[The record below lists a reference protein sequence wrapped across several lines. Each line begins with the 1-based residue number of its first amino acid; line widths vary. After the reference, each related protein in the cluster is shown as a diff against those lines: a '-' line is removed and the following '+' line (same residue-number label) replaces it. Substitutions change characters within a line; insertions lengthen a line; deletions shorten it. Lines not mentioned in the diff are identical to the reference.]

1 MHGTRTP
8 SWTTLKR
15 PYFLTI
21 ASPSLYLI
29 RKVTFFLAKHEI
41 PFLRIY
47 MYIPPFPHS
56 SGFIS
61 RRKIRGART
70 FLKGIM
76 NTREAFFWKRKK
88 KKKKE
93 RRGKERSWFLV
104 RISLDS
110 CTQGRD
116 FWDELIAA
124 MGFLDLLRSGLS
136 RRNCPD
142 NFSSIFP
149 FRLLKM
155 EGWTLLGVYSRSLV
169 LAIFW
174 LSMEELL

>member
-21 ASPSLYLI
+21 ASPFLYLI
-29 RKVTFFLAKHEI
+29 RKVTFFLAKHKVL
-41 PFLRIY
+41 FLRIY
-47 MYIPPFPHS
+47 VYTFRIPLVLYHRR
-56 SGFIS
+56 

-76 NTREAFFWKRKK
+76 NTREAFFWKKK
-88 KKKKE
+88 KKKKK
-93 RRGKERSWFLV
+93 GKERKGKDLV

-124 MGFLDLLRSGLS
+124 MGFLDLLRSRLS

-155 EGWTLLGVYSRSLV
+155 EG
-169 LAIFW
+169 
-174 LSMEELL
+174 